1 MATHS
6 SILAWKIPRTEEPGR
21 LYSLWGHKELIANE
35 HKHSKKGKHFGKNS
49 VISWKCQIIQA
60 VIRET
65 IRNLLDLL
73 LFYFFFFCI
82 FSRKTMS
89 KFQWL
94 KITEAYGLLYYTVIM
109 GQPAGTGVP
118 GVELGGSGPLCSL
131 RDTGIRQEAGLLSI
145 GS

>member
-6 SILAWKIPRTEEPGR
+6 SILAWKIPRPEEPGR
-21 LYSLWGHKELIANE
+21 LYSPWGHKELIANE
-35 HKHSKKGKHFGKNS
+35 HKHSKKGKQFGKNS

-65 IRNLLDLL
+65 IGNLLDLL
-73 LFYFFFFCI
+73 LFYILFCI

-94 KITEAYGLLYYTVIM
+94 KITEVYVLFVLHSHHGSASRNRATWN
-109 GQPAGTGVP
+109 GV
-118 GVELGGSGPLCSL
+118 GGFWTTLSSL
-131 RDTGIRQEAGLLSI
+131 RDIGIRQEAGVLSI